1 MSQPAAGPEGGT
13 RDAPAAAVDL
23 PGVVVITRDR
33 RASLLRALGRLL
45 EESGAE
51 EIVVV
56 DNGSRD
62 GTPRAVRREFP
73 RVRVLECAAAVGAS
87 ARNPGVEALDSEIVA
102 FADDDS
108 WWAPSA
114 LQRLATAFHH
124 PRLGL
129 AAARILV
136 GEDGRLDPTCRRMR
150 ESPLGASHAIGRPRV
165 LGFVACG
172 SAVRRRAFL
181 DVGGF
186 HPLMQIGGEEELLA
200 VDLATAGWELCYF
213 DDIVAHHHPDLT
225 LPRHGRRAHEL
236 RNALWVAMLRRPW
249 SRVGRR
255 AIALAALATHDHAAR
270 RALGQAMRGVA
281 RALRDRRRLPPAVE
295 RELRLLEHA

>member
-1 MSQPAAGPEGGT
+1 
-13 RDAPAAAVDL
+13 VDV

-33 RASLLRALGRLL
+33 RSSLLHALGRLV
-45 EESGAE
+45 EDSGAE

-62 GTPRAVRREFP
+62 GTARAVRRSFP
-73 RVRVLECAAAVGAS
+73 RVRVVECPATAGPS
-87 ARNPGVEALDSEIVA
+87 ARNPGVEALDGEVVA

-108 WWAPSA
+108 WWAPGA
-114 LQRLATAFHH
+114 LHRLARAFGH

-129 AAARILV
+129 AAARIVV
-136 GEDGRLDPTCRRMR
+136 GDERRLDPTCRRMR
-150 ESPLGASHAIGRPRV
+150 ESPLGLSPVLGRPRV

-181 DVGGF
+181 DAGGF
-186 HPLMQIGGEEELLA
+186 HPLLQIGGEEELLA
-200 VDLATAGWELCYF
+200 LDLAAAGWELCYF

-236 RNALWVAMLRRPW
+236 RNELCVALLRRPW
-249 SRVGRR
+249 SRVVRP
-255 AIALAALATHDHAAR
+255 AIELAARATHDDAAR
-270 RALGQAMRGVA
+270 RAFGQAVTGLA
-281 RALRDRRRLPPAVE
+281 RVLRDRRRLPFTVE
-295 RELRLLEHA
+295 RDLRRLEEAG

>member
-1 MSQPAAGPEGGT
+1 MQSCRAGKT
-13 RDAPAAAVDL
+13 RLVDV

-33 RASLLRALGRLL
+33 RTSLLHALGRLVA
-45 EESGAE
+45 ESGAE
-51 EIVVV
+51 EVVVV

-62 GTPRAVRREFP
+62 GTARAVRRSFP
-73 RVRVLECAAAVGAS
+73 AIRVVEYPAAGAS
-87 ARNPGVEALDSEIVA
+87 ARNPGVEALDSEVVA

-108 WWAPSA
+108 WWAPGA
-114 LQRLATAFHH
+114 LQRLARAFAH

-136 GEDGRLDPTCRRMR
+136 GDEHRLDPTCRRMR
-150 ESPLGASHAIGRPRV
+150 ASPLGVSRALGRPRV

-181 DVGGF
+181 DAGGF
-186 HPLMQIGGEEELLA
+186 HPLLQIGGEEELLA
-200 VDLATAGWELCYF
+200 LDLAAAGWELCYF

-236 RNALWVAMLRRPW
+236 RNELWVAMLRRPW
-249 SRVGRR
+249 PRVARPVLE
-255 AIALAALATHDHAAR
+255 LAARATHDAAAR
-270 RALGQAMRGVA
+270 RALGHVLTGVA
-281 RALRDRRRLPPAVE
+281 HVLRDRRRLPFAVE
-295 RELRLLEHA
+295 SDLRRLEEAV